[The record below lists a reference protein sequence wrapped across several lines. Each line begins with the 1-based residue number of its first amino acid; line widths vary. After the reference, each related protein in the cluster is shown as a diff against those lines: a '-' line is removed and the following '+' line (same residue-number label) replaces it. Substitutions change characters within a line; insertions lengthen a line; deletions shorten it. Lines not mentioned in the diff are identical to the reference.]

1 MTVIMITVVVPEAY
15 GRAGT
20 ARQME
25 GGEEPRSHPLPSA
38 AAEGRT
44 RGRTGGQRGCGA
56 GHRHPLL
63 LLQKTALS
71 AEPAALWG

>member
-1 MTVIMITVVVPEAY
+1 MTMIMITVVVPEAY

-38 AAEGRT
+38 AA
-44 RGRTGGQRGCGA
+44 A
-56 GHRHPLL
+56 GLDRW
-63 LLQKTALS
+63 
-71 AEPAALWG
+71 AAGL